1 METQSTNSTKNS
13 QHTKENVSWLLLLLT
28 SVIFGLAIALLL
40 KEKLGI
46 ELSSIPGFGVIA
58 GAFGGIVA
66 GLVQG
71 FSWEISRKT
80 KTALYVVLIVSTIVF
95 FILSLRWLPLGR
107 AFLFLLLVMLP
118 GVVSF
123 LIIFYIIKII
133 TTQSTKSSVNLWLF
147 GFLFVIGVIISITVM
162 AFLSPF

>member
-1 METQSTNSTKNS
+1 METQSTNDTKNS
-13 QHTKENVSWLLLLLT
+13 QHTKENVSWLLLLS
-28 SVIFGLAIALLL
+28 SVISGLTIALLL

-46 ELSSIPGFGVIA
+46 GLSSIPGFGIIT

-71 FSWEISRKT
+71 FSWGISKKT
-80 KTALYVVLIVSTIVF
+80 KAALYVVLIVSTIVF
-95 FILSLRWLPLGR
+95 FILSLRWPPIGR
-107 AFLFLLLVMLP
+107 EFLFLLLVMLP

-123 LIIFYIIKII
+123 LAIFYIIKII
-133 TTQSTKSSVNLWLF
+133 TAQLTKSSVNLWLL
-147 GFLFVIGVIISITVM
+147 GFLFIIGYIIIIAAM